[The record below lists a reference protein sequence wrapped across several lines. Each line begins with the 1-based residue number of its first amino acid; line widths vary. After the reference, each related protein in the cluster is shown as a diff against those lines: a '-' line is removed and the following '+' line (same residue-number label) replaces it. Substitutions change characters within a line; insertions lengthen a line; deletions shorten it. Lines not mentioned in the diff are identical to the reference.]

1 MKKFLDKDFI
11 LNNETA
17 KVLYHEYAAKMPIYD
32 YHCHLSAKDIYED
45 KKYESIT
52 DLWLVE
58 GHFGDHYK
66 WRSMRN
72 NGVDE
77 KFITGDATKEEKFM
91 KWAETVPYTVGNPL
105 YHWTHL
111 ELKKYFAF
119 NGVFSP
125 ETAKALYPKMNKKL
139 QKMSARKIIEMSNV
153 HTLCTTDDP
162 VDDLKYNQLLKE
174 EG

>member
-111 ELKKYFAF
+111 ELKKYFASLL
-119 NGVFSP
+119 GTS
-125 ETAKALYPKMNKKL
+125 
-139 QKMSARKIIEMSNV
+139 SSKILVESV
-153 HTLCTTDDP
+153 
-162 VDDLKYNQLLKE
+162 QS
-174 EG
+174 